1 MTPNPVLPIRQ
12 RATHRFQKSLGAEL
26 TRLYSAV
33 LAEPPPESFLRLLA
47 QADRLALPK
56 APNPPP
62 STTPR
67 SKLTLFG

>member
-1 MTPNPVLPIRQ
+1 MRQ
-12 RATHRFQKSLGAEL
+12 RATHRFQKALGAEL

-33 LAEPPPESFLRLLA
+33 LAEPPPDAFLCLLA
-47 QADRLALPK
+47 QADRLALPT